1 VITTLVRFLQFLT
14 LGTWIGSVL
23 YFGAIVAPAAFSV
36 LTLDQA
42 GSLVG
47 ITLGRLHLMGI
58 VAGVIYLL
66 VTALGARSAAS
77 LLRPASLLVII
88 MLVLTFVSQY
98 WVSETMNALRGQM
111 GSVAATPATS
121 ELRAS
126 FDRLHGISVRL
137 EMAVLI
143 AGLLALAFT
152 SRVPKPAP

>member
-1 VITTLVRFLQFLT
+1 
-14 LGTWIGSVL
+14 
-23 YFGAIVAPAAFSV
+23 
-36 LTLDQA
+36 
-42 GSLVG
+42 
-47 ITLGRLHLMGI
+47 
-58 VAGVIYLL
+58 
-66 VTALGARSAAS
+66 
-77 LLRPASLLVII
+77 